1 MYSYLTQ
8 EYNIYYAKPESLRLY
23 TAALQY
29 IINTMQQ
36 FNMLVQIICNCLFK
50 SGTALW
56 IE

>member
-8 EYNIYYAKPESLRLY
+8 EYNIYYAKPESLRVY
-23 TAALQY
+23 TTALQY

-36 FNMLVQIICNCLFK
+36 FNILVQIICNCLFK